1 MRTFYL
7 AGTMAVLTALLGACS
22 TSSVENAGQQIA
34 IEDPTAPPATETP
47 GAPEA
52 PATDAAPT
60 EAPLFT
66 RPVISGVALIEP
78 TDKQVAQ
85 QQLNQKISGN
95 SNVRDPFL
103 TIPGTVPLPELP
115 KPQPATPP
123 TTTRTPVVRV
133 LEPEPTLP
141 EPAEARAV
149 EVSGVIE
156 IGGEQYAIIAAPNE
170 PTTRYVKAGQRI
182 AGNQVLVKRI
192 ETFGTPVVILE
203 QYGVEVT
210 RPIGETAVAAAT
222 NPNEPPSRSAPNPAQ
237 TNRPAPGVIL
247 PPPTATSPLLP

>member
-7 AGTMAVLTALLGACS
+7 AGTMAVLTALLGACTTNS
-22 TSSVENAGQQIA
+22 IENAGDQLSMS
-34 IEDPTAPPATETP
+34 DPL
-47 GAPEA
+47 
-52 PATDAAPT
+52 APT
-60 EAPLFT
+60 EETPAEEVPAATAPTATEQPLFT
-66 RPVISGVALIEP
+66 RPVVSGVQLIPP
-78 TDKQVAQ
+78 TDKQEVQ
-85 QQLNQKISGN
+85 QELNQKISGN
-95 SNVRDPFL
+95 STVRDPFL

-115 KPQPATPP
+115 QANPTPP
-123 TTTRTPVVRV
+123 PNV
-133 LEPEPTLP
+133 LRPSGPTVTVAEPTLP
-141 EPAEARAV
+141 IPTEARAV

-170 PTTRYVKAGQRI
+170 PTTRYVRAGQRV

-192 ETFGTPVVILE
+192 VTFGTPVVILE

-210 RPIGETAVAAAT
+210 RPIGEKVAAAPNSNSPT
-222 NPNEPPSRSAPNPAQ
+222 NAPNAPQ